1 MNITRNLYNRK
12 LQYGLIAFSS
22 PHYFDS
28 CIVLWLGIVSDHY
41 HSKISDDTMHFSLSL
56 LFLSTIAFCSPVPQ
70 VLPTAQ
76 DVTQSVINIHNA
88 VLELDATVQAFQ
100 GGSFETAIVEGKEV
114 LAGVA
119 KIHTVNRE
127 GFRRAT
133 LALPPFSVEDTIKFI
148 DTVVATGWLS
158 QSFQHGQ
165 SPNFMHSG
173 CQHPECYQASSR
185 KRARVQGKRLLG
197 YCHRQSGIVGVR
209 SRYLQCGSC
218 EELQSRYRQGQVG

>member
-1 MNITRNLYNRK
+1 
-12 LQYGLIAFSS
+12 
-22 PHYFDS
+22 
-28 CIVLWLGIVSDHY
+28 
-41 HSKISDDTMHFSLSL
+41 MHFSLSL

-119 KIHTVNRE
+119 KIHAVNRE

-148 DTVVATGWLS
+148 DTVVATVDVS
-158 QSFQHGQ
+158 I
-165 SPNFMHSG
+165 PNATKHLREKEPVFKANGFSAIVIASLALLEFDHDTFSAAAAKNFNLATDKAKLAEGVGAAANIHSVI
-173 CQHPECYQASSR
+173 QDT
-185 KRARVQGKRLLG
+185 
-197 YCHRQSGIVGVR
+197 IVFYTV
-209 SRYLQCGSC
+209 ST
-218 EELQSRYRQGQVG
+218 VV